1 MRNKNPQ
8 TLKEKL
14 GMRNTMKLNERRRR
28 EEDHKCVVTKALKRV
43 DLPTLGRPTMPL
55 RKLMHVT
62 LVVLKVLDCKPH
74 PPPPPPPP
82 LPIPPTSTLKLAA
95 TPGFAK
101 EVGMK
106 VEENSL
112 SFCCVTAAM
121 GAILD
126 GNSACKCKAVAIII
140 LPLLLRR
147 QQALL
152 VGFCV

>member
-1 MRNKNPQ
+1 
-8 TLKEKL
+8 
-14 GMRNTMKLNERRRR
+14 MKLNERRRR

-55 RKLMHVT
+55 RKLMLVT
-62 LVVLKVLDCKPH
+62 LVALKVLDCKPH
-74 PPPPPPPP
+74 PPPPPPP
-82 LPIPPTSTLKLAA
+82 LPIPPTSALKLAA

-106 VEENSL
+106 VVENSL

-126 GNSACKCKAVAIII
+126 GNSACRCKAVAIIF
-140 LPLLLRR
+140 LLLLRR

>member
-1 MRNKNPQ
+1 
-8 TLKEKL
+8 
-14 GMRNTMKLNERRRR
+14 MRNTTKLNERRRRR

-55 RKLMHVT
+55 RKLMLVT
-62 LVVLKVLDCKPH
+62 LVALKVLDCKLH
-74 PPPPPPPP
+74 LPPLPP
-82 LPIPPTSTLKLAA
+82 LPIPPTSALKLAA

-112 SFCCVTAAM
+112 SLCCVTAAM

-126 GNSACKCKAVAIII
+126 GNSACKCKAVAIIT
-140 LPLLLRR
+140 LLLLLRR
-147 QQALL
+147 QQALF

>member
-1 MRNKNPQ
+1 
-8 TLKEKL
+8 
-14 GMRNTMKLNERRRR
+14 MKLNERRRR

-55 RKLMHVT
+55 RKLMLVT
-62 LVVLKVLDCKPH
+62 LVALKVLDCKPH
-74 PPPPPPPP
+74 PPPLPP
-82 LPIPPTSTLKLAA
+82 LPIPPTSALKLAA

-126 GNSACKCKAVAIII
+126 GNSACKCKAVAIIT
-140 LPLLLRR
+140 LLLLLRR

-152 VGFCV
+152 VGLCVR